1 MDTLSPLVAVVD
13 DDPALRDLVKHVLG
27 TVGHDALSHGTV
39 EDFLGDDHV
48 DRAGC
53 VICDVRMPGLGGL
66 GLLNRLAE
74 DPYAPPVILLTAHGD
89 AQMAVRAL
97 RAGAFEF
104 LEKPFRDQDLLD
116 VVQRAV
122 SLDAKR
128 RKQRAAL
135 NDLQQRH
142 ETLTPRERQ
151 VFRLVVE
158 GSSNRKIAELME
170 LSQKTVEVHRAHVM
184 SKMFAGSLAGLVR
197 MAVALEVAAGE
208 DPLESLPSLTA
219 GGDGGR

>member
-1 MDTLSPLVAVVD
+1 M
-13 DDPALRDLVKHVLG
+13 
-27 TVGHDALSHGTV
+27 
-39 EDFLGDDHV
+39 
-48 DRAGC
+48 
-53 VICDVRMPGLGGL
+53 
-66 GLLNRLAE
+66 
-74 DPYAPPVILLTAHGD
+74 
-89 AQMAVRAL
+89 
-97 RAGAFEF
+97 
-104 LEKPFRDQDLLD
+104 
-116 VVQRAV
+116 

-219 GGDGGR
+219 GGDSGR